1 MADKEKEGK
10 NKAMEEIERLVNKQA
25 DKGAEDAKKAKEPE
39 AKSDKEIK
47 AAEKK
52 AKKEAEK
59 LAKEQA
65 KKEAKE
71 AKKQAKRKPA
81 PEAGTATQEGNFQLI
96 LPSSAGFKQVNQFTE
111 HLAGI
116 ADLKIVWTGGSMDEG
131 TLIAISVA
139 EAVPLVGVLSALP
152 MVEGVEVKGNK
163 ITVTFKGAA

>member
-25 DKGAEDAKKAKEPE
+25 GKGAEDAKKAKEPE
-39 AKSDKEIK
+39 AKSEKEIK

-65 KKEAKE
+65 KK

-139 EAVPLVGVLSALP
+139 EAVPLVSVLSALP
-152 MVEGVEVKGNK
+152 LVEGVEVKGDK
-163 ITVTFKGAA
+163 ITVTLKGAA